1 MVAHTFSPSE
11 PMIFIGVT
19 YRSRNDPKTAASA
32 KSTPAWVDSSQ
43 SWVPEH
49 TAQPA
54 GSSPAWRV
62 SFAGDSVD
70 LSLFQVS
77 QLISASFRLLD
88 LSPYSLQLGSSK
100 NHSPQS
106 FLFLSLGGRSLLNLV
121 NFRDFLK
128 LFLALYFL
136 S

>member
-1 MVAHTFSPSE
+1 MTQRQLHQQSPPQRGWTAHKA
-11 PMIFIGVT
+11 G
-19 YRSRNDPKTAASA
+19 YLK
-32 KSTPAWVDSSQ
+32 
-43 SWVPEH
+43 H

-88 LSPYSLQLGSSK
+88 LSPYSLQLGSAK